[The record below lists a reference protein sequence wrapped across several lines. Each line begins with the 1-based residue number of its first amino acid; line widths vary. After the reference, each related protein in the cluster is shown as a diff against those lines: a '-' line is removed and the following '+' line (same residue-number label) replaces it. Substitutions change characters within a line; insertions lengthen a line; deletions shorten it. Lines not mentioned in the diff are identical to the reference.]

1 MLLNHNIVWFISS
14 GFEESILSLLN
25 FRLNLASRA
34 KDDYK
39 DVPISRKV
47 PISKKSLSMSYTDL
61 YYDWLTISSRNND
74 FNTYHLYSSSKRV
87 MI

>member
-47 PISKKSLSMSYTDL
+47 
-61 YYDWLTISSRNND
+61 
-74 FNTYHLYSSSKRV
+74 
-87 MI
+87 

>member
-39 DVPISRKV
+39 DVPIS
-47 PISKKSLSMSYTDL
+47 KKSLSMSYTDL

-74 FNTYHLYSSSKRV
+74 FNT
-87 MI
+87 